1 MRYLITFSY
10 DGSKYQGYQKQ
21 PSMNTIQDEIEKV
34 LFKLAHEK
42 CVSIH
47 ASGRT
52 DAGVHAFN
60 QKAHFDLDENINLD
74 KLKHSINSML
84 PNDIYVKKVE
94 LVKDEFHARFYVKR
108 KEYIYKINI
117 GEYNPIEKNYVYQL
131 NRSLNI
137 NNIKEALLYLKGTHD
152 FKSFTKSNNEKE
164 DYIRTI
170 FKADMMLENNQIIF
184 SFIGTGFL
192 RYQIRNMVGTLLE
205 IGLEVRKPKDI
216 KEILEA
222 KDRRCAGKIAPSCGL
237 YLKDVY
243 YE

>member
-84 PNDIYVKKVE
+84 PSDIYVKKVE
-94 LVKDEFHARFYVKR
+94 LVKDEFHARFDVKR

-117 GEYNPIEKNYVYQL
+117 GEYNPI
-131 NRSLNI
+131 
-137 NNIKEALLYLKGTHD
+137 
-152 FKSFTKSNNEKE
+152 
-164 DYIRTI
+164 
-170 FKADMMLENNQIIF
+170 
-184 SFIGTGFL
+184 
-192 RYQIRNMVGTLLE
+192 
-205 IGLEVRKPKDI
+205 
-216 KEILEA
+216 
-222 KDRRCAGKIAPSCGL
+222 
-237 YLKDVY
+237 
-243 YE
+243 